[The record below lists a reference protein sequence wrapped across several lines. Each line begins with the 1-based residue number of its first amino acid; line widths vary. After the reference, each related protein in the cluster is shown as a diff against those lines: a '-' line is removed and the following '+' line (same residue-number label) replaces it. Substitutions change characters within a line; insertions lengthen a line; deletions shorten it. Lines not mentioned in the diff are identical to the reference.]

1 MSEIRVDTISEK
13 TSGSGTTVS
22 NLVNPNSPFRN
33 VIINGDMHIW
43 QRTTAATAMG
53 NGAYSTVD
61 RWVMYEG
68 TDGAVTT
75 EQSALSVADK
85 GTTGCANALL
95 AKCTTADT
103 SIAAGQYVII
113 EQRIEAQYL
122 QHLGYG
128 TSSAKSLTVSFWV
141 KAYVAGTYNVA
152 LRKQDSTAYYISQ
165 EYTVDSSNTWEYKTL
180 TFSPTAGS
188 TSLITSANGVINN
201 DSGEGI
207 RLDFQLT
214 LGSNFHATTNTWNSS
229 IAGIGSSNQ
238 TNFVSSTDNTFYLTG
253 VQLEVGSTATDF
265 EHLPRDVNLQRC
277 QRYFYNLSSLGP
289 YVPASEAAYLG
300 AGFYYT
306 SSFVIAMINLP
317 TAMRTEPSLTTS
329 NASNSFMFYR
339 NGEGDNMDDLSLNGS
354 SSAICVTVGNNSDVS
369 GTAGM
374 GGGLVVQAGTICNLS
389 AEI

>member
-22 NLVNPNSPFRN
+22 NLKNPNQPFRN

-103 SIAAGQYVII
+103 SIAADQYVII

-253 VQLEVGSTATDF
+253 VQLEVGSIATDF
-265 EHLPRDVNLQRC
+265 EHLPFDVNLQRC
-277 QRYFYNLSSLGP
+277 QRYCQKWDFTDSAGMASIGRTLSSNRVDVWFTPKL
-289 YVPASEAAYLG
+289 EMRAAVD
-300 AGFYYT
+300 AI
-306 SSFVIAMINLP
+306 SD
-317 TAMRTEPSLTTS
+317 SLTTATIYRGDGTRHDS
-329 NASNSFMFYR
+329 TTQTATALTNASKAAFAVRKTYSDTI
-339 NGEGDNMDDLSLNGS
+339 EGDNLVNTQFG
-354 SSAICVTVGNNSDVS
+354 
-369 GTAGM
+369 GTLIATCE
-374 GGGLVVQAGTICNLS
+374 L
-389 AEI
+389 

>member
-22 NLVNPNSPFRN
+22 NLVNPNQPFRN
-33 VIINGDMHIW
+33 LVINGDMHIW
-43 QRTTAATAMG
+43 QRTIAATAMG
-53 NGAYSTVD
+53 NGTYSTVD

-75 EQSALSVADK
+75 EQSVLSVADK

-265 EHLPRDVNLQRC
+265 EHLPFDVQLQRC
-277 QRYFYNLSSLGP
+277 YRYTQRHPAIDPTSGSGYCVLGSGHADTSTIALCQIVH
-289 YVPASEAAYLG
+289 YVPMRADTTASQSGTLRIHRAGAATDTSNV
-300 AGFYYT
+300 AIDDNT
-306 SSFVIAMINLP
+306 SSATITNFNC
-317 TAMRTEPSLTTS
+317 TS
-329 NASNSFMFYR
+329 SGFSASDGVLLEQSN
-339 NGEGDNMDDLSLNGS
+339 DTDAHIL
-354 SSAICVTVGNNSDVS
+354 
-369 GTAGM
+369 
-374 GGGLVVQAGTICNLS
+374 LS
-389 AEI
+389 AEL